1 MVYLLGRTLP
11 KLTYHLGYFIGKH
24 PSHFLT
30 TPLLICLLCATGL
43 QNVKHQNNADQLYLP
58 SDGRFAAARTSLNEL
73 YPMNYSTI
81 FSTERLIDQSRFGRV
96 IVTAKDNASLF
107 REQIFWEIVLLDRI
121 IRNLTIEYD
130 DYQFTFGDDLCAKLN
145 EQCFNSN
152 TILDLAYQ
160 IKEIESNLT
169 RVTYPVWLNADTNV
183 TYYFH
188 NQIGGLTLAK
198 DSAVIGV
205 RAIQLSYYLDLS
217 IKYGNDLAVL
227 FEQKFVDILKSLDD
241 QFDYLNVAA
250 YASFSTSQE
259 LDQNLQQFVSRFSLT
274 FALMLVY
281 GFISS
286 LMFDCVTSKPWWIL
300 GGSMTPL
307 LALTAA
313 FGLCAYIG
321 IEMIT
326 LNWIVLYAVLGELL
340 KVQAFL
346 AKPFFRKVSCLSSDY
361 FD

>member
-11 KLTYHLGYFIGKH
+11 KLMYHLGYFIGKH

-30 TPLLICLLCATGL
+30 IPLLVCLLCATGL
-43 QNVKHQNNADQLYLP
+43 QNAKTQNNADQLYLP
-58 SDGRFAAARTSLNEL
+58 GDGRFADAKASLNEL

-81 FSTERLIDQSRFGRV
+81 FSKERLIERSRFGRL
-96 IVTAKDNASLF
+96 IVTAKDNATLF

-121 IRNLTIEYD
+121 IRNLTIDYD
-130 DYQFTFGDDLCAKLN
+130 DYQLTFGDDLCAKLN
-145 EQCFNSN
+145 DQCFNSN

-160 IKEIESNLT
+160 IKEIESNRT
-169 RVTYPVWLNADTNV
+169 RIGYPIWLNPDTNV

-198 DSAVIGV
+198 DSTVLAVQ
-205 RAIQLSYYLDLS
+205 AIQLNYYLDLS
-217 IKYGNDLAVL
+217 IKYGNDLAAL
-227 FEQKFVDILKSLDD
+227 FEQKFVDIIRSLED
-241 QFDYLNVAA
+241 QFDYLTLAP
-250 YASFSTSQE
+250 YASFSTTQE

-281 GFISS
+281 GFFSS

-300 GGSMTPL
+300 GASITPL
-307 LALTAA
+307 LALMAA
-313 FGLCAYIG
+313 FGLCSYVG

-326 LNWIVLYAVLGELL
+326 LNWLVLYVVLGEFTTLRLL
-340 KVQAFL
+340 SIKTL
-346 AKPFFRKVSCLSSDY
+346 IIIL
-361 FD
+361 